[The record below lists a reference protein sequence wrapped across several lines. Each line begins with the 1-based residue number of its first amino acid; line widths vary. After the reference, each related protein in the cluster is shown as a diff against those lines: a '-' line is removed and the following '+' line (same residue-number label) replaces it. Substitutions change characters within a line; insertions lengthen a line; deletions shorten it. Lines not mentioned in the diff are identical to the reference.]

1 MALSGYFYSLFSQFF
16 GFLSNLVSNEIFLT
30 IMAGV
35 SVYVAGRLI
44 VRVIVEPI
52 HEISKM
58 RGRIAS
64 NLVYY
69 GNKAANTGVIDEK
82 DSEEVRDQ
90 LRKDAADLL
99 GAAHRVIF
107 YGFWARLGLIPNKHK
122 IDESSGDLIG
132 LSNKVGGKINEENWE
147 DIKNIREKL
156 NLEFSR
162 GILDKLEEKVS

>member
-1 MALSGYFYSLFSQFF
+1 MTLCDSLYHLFSQFF
-16 GFLSNLVSNEIFLT
+16 GVLSNLVSNEIFLT

-35 SVYVAGRLI
+35 IVYVTGRLI

-69 GNKAANTGVIDEK
+69 GNKAANTGVIDDE
-82 DSEEVRDQ
+82 DSEEVSDQ

-107 YGFWARLGLIPNKHK
+107 YNFWSKMGMIPNKGE
-122 IDESSGDLIG
+122 IDKSSGDLIG
-132 LSNKVGGKINEENWE
+132 LSNKVSGKIDDENWE
-147 DIKNIREKL
+147 DIDNIRENL
-156 NLEFSR
+156 NLEFSK
-162 GILDKLEEKVS
+162 GILKKLEEKMS